1 MTFGAILVLESVTK
15 KLVLFNRRV
24 SIYYGGILKW
34 LWEVQ
39 LESKWSK
46 PDRKKLVK
54 EVENTQNMLLP
65 LEIRQKN
72 AQEVKG
78 HKKWVDKVLNKVI
91 FA

>member
-1 MTFGAILVLESVTK
+1 
-15 KLVLFNRRV
+15 
-24 SIYYGGILKW
+24 
-34 LWEVQ
+34 
-39 LESKWSK
+39 SK

-78 HKKWVDKVLNKVI
+78 DKK
-91 FA
+91 